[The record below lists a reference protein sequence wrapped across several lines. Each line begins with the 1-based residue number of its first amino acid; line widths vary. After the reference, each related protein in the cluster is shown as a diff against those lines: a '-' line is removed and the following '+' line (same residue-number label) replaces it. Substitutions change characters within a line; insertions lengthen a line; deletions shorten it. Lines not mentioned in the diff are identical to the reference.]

1 MFETADKEQTDDFL
15 DLDQVRQ
22 GWAETLPESSGTDS
36 APRPVEHILMQWD
49 SEIRGR
55 FEKVRKGLS
64 QDFPDYIETF
74 DVLLGALEADLK
86 AWLGESTEVEEPSQ
100 SEEPTEDSEPE
111 TTLDVMSE
119 LVDPVEAGKAF
130 EKGLMELE
138 NFLEAIF
145 VDGDFWRLMR

>member
-15 DLDQVRQ
+15 DLDKVRQ
-22 GWAETLPESSGTDS
+22 GWAETFAEPSETNST
-36 APRPVEHILMQWD
+36 PRPVEHILVQWD
-49 SEIRGR
+49 LEIKGR
-55 FEKVRKGLS
+55 FEKVRTGLR

-74 DVLLGALEADLK
+74 DVLLGALETDLK
-86 AWLGESTEVEEPSQ
+86 AWLGESTEVEKEL
-100 SEEPTEDSEPE
+100 TEDSESE
-111 TTLDVMSE
+111 ATLDLMPAA
-119 LVDPVEAGKAF
+119 LDPVEAGEAF